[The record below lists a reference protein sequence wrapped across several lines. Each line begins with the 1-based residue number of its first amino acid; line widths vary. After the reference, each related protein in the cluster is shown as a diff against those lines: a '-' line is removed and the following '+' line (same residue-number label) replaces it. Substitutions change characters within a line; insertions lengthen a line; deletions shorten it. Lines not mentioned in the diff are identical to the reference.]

1 MLGVGFLYPDDD
13 RLSVSLPLGGDAAW
27 FTLPPRVFGGN
38 ADQSAVQNIE
48 RAALPIVL
56 MPEQAGTLTGRSRAV
71 ARRKISPAA
80 GGRPVA
86 LREPPA
92 QGQAAPVAAVRWCV
106 RPEGQAGDVTEV
118 TIPPML
124 RRSGRERMQNEL
136 HSRETAPALSLSLR
150 LDALGVAVLAWRRQ
164 SR

>member
-1 MLGVGFLYPDDD
+1 MLGVGYLYPDDD

-27 FTLPPRVFGGN
+27 FTLPPCVFGGN
-38 ADQSAVQNIE
+38 ADQSAVRNIE

-56 MPEQAGTLTGRSRAV
+56 MPEQAGTLTGWSRAA

-80 GGRPVA
+80 GGRRVA
-86 LREPPA
+86 LREFPA
-92 QGQAAPVAAVRWCV
+92 QGQAAPAAAVRWCV
-106 RPEGQAGDVTEV
+106 RSERQARGVTEV

-124 RRSGRERMQNEL
+124 RRSGGERMQNEL
-136 HSRETAPALSLSLR
+136 RSRETAPALTLCLR
-150 LDALGVAVLAWRRQ
+150 LDVLGVAVLAWRRP